1 MALGIGSADSSLHAP
16 HFTSH
21 RGDLY
26 HYHIFFCFNAFLS
39 ILDTPIYI
47 QTEKQPYT
55 AIETFA

>member
-1 MALGIGSADSSLHAP
+1 MALGIGSPESLLTVV
-16 HFTSH
+16 FTITTS
-21 RGDLY
+21 
-26 HYHIFFCFNAFLS
+26 FFCFNAFLS